1 MSFISINP
9 LNLVPTLIESDAIGD
24 DIEPLPTQPAWN
36 KGKKHLP
43 ESIQLMRESATGKKA
58 SEATKKKMSESRAG
72 NPPWNKGK
80 TGQKHTPETKKL
92 LSEQKKGY
100 KHKPE
105 SIQKMR
111 ESQTGVRVSE
121 ETKRKISRGLKT
133 YNKNAKRKQEQ
144 ENLL

>member
-9 LNLVPTLIESDAIGD
+9 LNLGPTLIESDAIGD
-24 DIEPLPTQPAWN
+24 DVEPLPTQPAWN

-58 SEATKKKMSESRAG
+58 SEATKKKMSEIPHG
-72 NPPWNKGK
+72 WNKGM
-80 TGQKHTPETKKL
+80 TGKKHTPESIQKM
-92 LSEQKKGY
+92 SEVKKGY

-111 ESQTGVRVSE
+111 ESQTGVRISE
-121 ETKRKISRGLKT
+121 ETKRKISRGLKR
-133 YNKNAKRKQEQ
+133 YNKNVKRKQEK

>member
-1 MSFISINP
+1 MSEIP
-9 LNLVPTLIESDAIGD
+9 HG
-24 DIEPLPTQPAWN
+24 WN
-36 KGKKHLP
+36 KGMTGKKHTP
-43 ESIQLMRESATGKKA
+43 ESIQ
-58 SEATKKKMSESRAG
+58 KMSEV
-72 NPPWNKGK
+72 
-80 TGQKHTPETKKL
+80 
-92 LSEQKKGY
+92 KKGY